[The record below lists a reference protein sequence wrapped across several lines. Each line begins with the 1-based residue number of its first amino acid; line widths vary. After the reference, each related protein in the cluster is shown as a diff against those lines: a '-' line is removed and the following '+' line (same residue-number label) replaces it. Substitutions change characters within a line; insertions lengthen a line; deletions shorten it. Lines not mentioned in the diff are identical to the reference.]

1 MSMSMRGLLN
11 ALTGVWL
18 LLWAGLATA
27 AGPLFLWE
35 LRDAGGGLRAWL
47 YGTIHVCDAACFPLP
62 DEVRAALST
71 ADSLALELDLSDPA
85 VMQRLGEAALLPAGG
100 RLQTQLPAAL
110 WPRLVL
116 AATRMGLPAE
126 AVQRLQPWM
135 LSTLLTV
142 RLADT
147 VGFRT
152 DQGVDLW
159 LAGVAKAANKPLWAL
174 ETVER
179 QIAALSGGGDAA
191 QLAALTEAVE
201 LIESGEARA
210 YFQRMLAAWRAGDAA
225 ALDHLLREE
234 LSSEAM
240 VPLFVEMLDR
250 RNREMADT
258 LIQHLAKGGR
268 PFVVVGAGHFGGAS
282 GLLAELTGRGYRLRQ
297 VVAPAAGND

>member
-62 DEVRAALST
+62 DEVHAALST

-152 DQGVDLW
+152 DQGVDPW
-159 LAGVAKAANKPLWAL
+159 LAGVAKASK
-174 ETVER
+174 
-179 QIAALSGGGDAA
+179 
-191 QLAALTEAVE
+191 
-201 LIESGEARA
+201 
-210 YFQRMLAAWRAGDAA
+210 
-225 ALDHLLREE
+225 
-234 LSSEAM
+234 
-240 VPLFVEMLDR
+240 
-250 RNREMADT
+250 
-258 LIQHLAKGGR
+258 
-268 PFVVVGAGHFGGAS
+268 
-282 GLLAELTGRGYRLRQ
+282 
-297 VVAPAAGND
+297 

>member
-71 ADSLALELDLSDPA
+71 ADSLALELDLSDPV

-268 PFVVVGAGHFGGAS
+268 PFVAVGAGHFGGAS

>member
-62 DEVRAALST
+62 DEVRNALSA

-159 LAGVAKAANKPLWAL
+159 LAGVAKASKKPLWAL

-179 QIAALSGGGDAA
+179 QISALSGGGDAA

-240 VPLFVEMLDR
+240 APLFVEMLDR

-258 LIQHLAKGGR
+258 LIQHLGKGGR
-268 PFVVVGAGHFGGAS
+268 PFVAVGAGHFGGAS

>member
-268 PFVVVGAGHFGGAS
+268 PFVAVGAGHFGGAS